1 MLRTAKSFVKSLIDP
16 FCWRASQQEVAGLL
30 DVAIPQTPAEVFDFV
45 GRYRGAGDYRRLSP
59 LQVAQEY
66 KDLLAWAW
74 TQNFRSIA
82 EIGTANGG
90 TLVGW
95 MAMRPERLVSID
107 LPGGI
112 HGGGYPARK
121 ARLFSHLRDRISPS
135 TQLKL
140 VRADSH
146 LLATR
151 SVVEA
156 FLNGEQ
162 LDFLM
167 IDGDHRYA
175 GVKADF
181 DVWRTLVRKGG
192 YIGFHDIVPHKKPGN
207 SCQVDKL
214 WREIKQEFPETLEIV
229 ADADQGWAGIGIARM
244 S

>member
-1 MLRTAKSFVKSLIDP
+1 MLRTAKSLVKSLIDP
-16 FCWRASQQEVAGLL
+16 FCWRASQKEAADLL
-30 DVAIPQTPAEVFDFV
+30 EAAIPRTRAQVLNFV
-45 GRYRGAGDYRRLSP
+45 EKYRGAGDYRKLSP
-59 LQVAQEY
+59 LQVPQEY
-66 KDLLAWAW
+66 LDLLAWAW
-74 TQNFRSIA
+74 KQGFHSIA

-95 MAMRPERLVSID
+95 MAMTPTRLVSID

-121 ARLFSHLRDRISPS
+121 ARLFGFLKDKISPS
-135 TQLKL
+135 THLEL

-146 LLATR
+146 LPATR
-151 SVVEA
+151 TEVEA
-156 FLNGEQ
+156 FLGGEQ

-207 SCQVDKL
+207 SCQVDRL
-214 WREIKQEFPETLEIV
+214 WGEIKQEYPETLEIV
-229 ADADQGWAGIGIARM
+229 ADAGQGWAGIGIVRM
-244 S
+244 V